1 VHYREILYEGDEDN
15 RKTLRRTS
23 RPKRKVNHMKR
34 QYKLM
39 TVRKIRKSIS
49 IIQSGNRI
57 IGAYGVKMIG
67 ILVRKI

>member
-1 VHYREILYEGDEDN
+1 MHYREVVYEGDEES
-15 RKTLRRTS
+15 RETLRRTN

-39 TVRKIRKSIS
+39 TVRINRKSKS
-49 IIQSGNRI
+49 TIQSGNRI

>member
-1 VHYREILYEGDEDN
+1 MYEGDEKS
-15 RKTLRRTS
+15 RETLRWTN
-23 RPKRKVNHMKR
+23 RPKRKVNHMRR

-39 TVRKIRKSIS
+39 TVRKIRKSKS

-67 ILVRKI
+67 ILVRNI